1 MTSFIEK
8 KLKLKV
14 NEEKSAVG
22 KPNTR
27 VFLGVSFYQSS
38 QGTRVY
44 VPAKSKKKFEQK
56 LKKLTNKTR
65 SIDMESRIKQI
76 NYLIQGWGNYF
87 KVGDIRS
94 YARTID
100 RHIRRRLRACRW
112 KEWKKVST
120 RYRNLVSLGIENEAA
135 FKMANTRKGY
145 WRSSNNPII
154 NLALDNKYWVK
165 LNLKSLTTVIN

>member
-1 MTSFIEK
+1 MTLLDKELEKRGHRFVRYADDCNIYVKSLKAGERVKNGMTSFIEK

-87 KVGDIRS
+87 KVGDIS
-94 YARTID
+94 HY
-100 RHIRRRLRACRW
+100 
-112 KEWKKVST
+112 
-120 RYRNLVSLGIENEAA
+120 
-135 FKMANTRKGY
+135 
-145 WRSSNNPII
+145 
-154 NLALDNKYWVK
+154 
-165 LNLKSLTTVIN
+165 